1 MRTTKGPASRARR
14 KKLLNKAK
22 GYSRSKNRRLKVA
35 KETVMRALRYAR
47 RDRRVR
53 KRDMRSLWIVR
64 ISAAAKAEGV
74 SYSRLMDGLKKADV
88 QLNRK
93 MLALLACND
102 PQSFSAL
109 VGLAKEKGG
118 VANRQAA

>member
-14 KKLLNKAK
+14 KARLKKAK

-35 KETVMRALRYAR
+35 NETVIRALRYAR

-64 ISAAAKAEGV
+64 ISAAAKAEGI
-74 SYSRLMDGLKKADV
+74 SYSTMMDGLNKADV
-88 QLNRK
+88 QINRK
-93 MLALLACND
+93 ILALLA
-102 PQSFSAL
+102 
-109 VGLAKEKGG
+109 
-118 VANRQAA
+118 